1 MQTNLNEAS
10 FCEQKRYSLA
20 EFQAAFSGLHIDQV
34 KGIIRKL
41 KARQMLKKIAD
52 FECKNLEKCLAQCI
66 VYG

>member
-1 MQTNLNEAS
+1 MRTNLNEAS

-41 KARQMLKKIAD
+41 KARQMLKQVKKK
-52 FECKNLEKCLAQCI
+52 EEKDRSMQSL
-66 VYG
+66 V